1 MNRHPERPLARAL
14 ARPGHELQA
23 RLSTV
28 EPTPAQLEVAET
40 ALAAC
45 LAAEHDRSAA
55 MRTPPLVRRAQAA
68 SRALGFEK
76 SCTDEDGALLHLL
89 AARRG
94 LLRVGE
100 IGTGAG
106 VGTAW
111 LASAL
116 RPGVPLFTCDPDER
130 LVASAPPSS
139 SRTTRTCASCRATGA
154 RSCRPRRRSTCCS
167 STGATR
173 RTTLTP
179 CSASSR
185 PVAPWCMDDFFLVP
199 PEEPDPRR
207 DGWLEHP
214 EVVATQVWTTPER
227 RAIVAVRR

>member
-1 MNRHPERPLARAL
+1 M
-14 ARPGHELQA
+14 
-23 RLSTV
+23 RL
-28 EPTPAQLEVAET
+28 
-40 ALAAC
+40 
-45 LAAEHDRSAA
+45 
-55 MRTPPLVRRAQAA
+55 PPLVARAQAA
-68 SRALGFEK
+68 AAALEFER

-116 RPGVPLFTCDPDER
+116 RPGVPLVTCDPDGR
-130 LVASAPPSS
+130 LVASARELFAGDPDVHVLHGDWRDVLPSE
-139 SRTTRTCASCRATGA
+139 APFDLLFADGG
-154 RSCRPRRRSTCCS
+154 RSKDDPDAVL
-167 STGATR
+167 G
-173 RTTLTP
+173 LL
-179 CSASSR
+179 
-185 PVAPWCMDDFFLVP
+185 APGGTVVMDDFFLVP
-199 PEEPDPRR
+199 PDEPDPRR
-207 DGWLEHP
+207 DRWLEHP